1 MYLPLSFVLFLSIF
15 HDVACHPVFSGK
27 VLERSADLL
36 PIYDYVIVGGGTSGL
51 VVANR
56 LSKNA
61 NTTVLVIEAGN
72 FHKNEDFITVPL
84 ITSANLPVLGNGPL
98 GSIYDWNTTS
108 IPQLNLGNRSLDL
121 PAGKVI
127 GGSSAI
133 NGLAFMRGNAAE
145 YNHWEELGNSGW
157 NWEGLLPYFKASEHF
172 TPADEEEVQDW
183 GIEYDANVHGESG
196 FVQNGYANFFW
207 PSTSKSLPAQF
218 VLLIFAR
225 IRESNLKPPPGNFLG
240 AFFELGVSYI
250 KDSFAGLN
258 AGGVFFIIS
267 SITPDT
273 KERSTS
279 QSFLP
284 PSSNLTFRPN
294 LHVLT
299 SNTVTKILFSTPS
312 NYSSTNSK
320 EPRATGVEYAA
331 GVNEEKFTVNAEKE
345 VILSAGAQRTPQLL
359 QISGIGR
366 RDVLEDLGIDVIVES
381 EGVGENYQDHI
392 LFTTVNNAPNIA
404 IQTGNLSTNATWLA
418 EQLELYHEKREGPF
432 TTASANVFA
441 FLPLATIL
449 NGSSPSTL
457 STLQSLSQSKNVSQY
472 LLPSTPSSV
481 LAGYKLQ
488 HQILASNLLS
498 TNTSH
503 MEMIVSDGI
512 IIPAIQLPFSRGRVS
527 ISSTSSFDF
536 PLLNP
541 NYLSHPIDLLQF
553 TVAFNYTRFMR
564 TTPSLQAINLTESYP
579 GSSVTTQAEIEEYV
593 RQSVVTEHH
602 HSGTASMLPREL
614 GGVVDDGLRVY
625 GVKGLRVVDASV
637 IPMIVGAHLQGTVY
651 GVAEKGAA
659 KILEDA

>member
-1 MYLPLSFVLFLSIF
+1 MYVSFSFVFFLSIF
-15 HDVACHPVFSGK
+15 HDVACYPVFSGK

-72 FHKNEDFITVPL
+72 FHKNENFITVPL
-84 ITSANLPVLGNGPL
+84 ITTANLPVLGNGPR
-98 GSIYDWNTTS
+98 GTIYDWNTTS
-108 IPQLNLGNRSLDL
+108 VPQSNLGNRSIDL

-145 YNHWEELGNSGW
+145 YNRWEELGNAGW
-157 NWEGLLPYFKASEHF
+157 NWEGLLPYFKESEHF
-172 TPADEEEVQDW
+172 TPPDEEEVQDW
-183 GIEYDANVHGESG
+183 GIEYDATVHGENG
-196 FVQNGYANFFW
+196 FVQNGFPNFVW
-207 PSTSKSLPAQF
+207 PSTK
-218 VLLIFAR
+218 
-225 IRESNLKPPPGNFLG
+225 NFLD

-250 KDSFAGLN
+250 KDSLAGLN
-258 AGGVFFIIS
+258 AGVFFFIL

-284 PSSNLTFRPN
+284 PSSNLTVRPN

-299 SNTVTKILFSTPS
+299 SNTVTKILFSTPC

-320 EPRATGVEYAA
+320 EPRATGVEFAA
-331 GVNEEKFTVNAEKE
+331 GVNEEKFTVNAKKE

-366 RDVLEDLGIDVIVES
+366 RDVLENLGIEVVVES
-381 EGVGENYQDHI
+381 EGVGENYQDH
-392 LFTTVNNAPNIA
+392 LLLTTVNNAPNIA
-404 IQTGNLSTNATWLA
+404 IQTGNFSTNATWLE

-449 NGSSPSTL
+449 NGSSPSTI
-457 STLQSLSQSKNVSQY
+457 STLQSLSQSTNVSQY
-472 LLPSTPSSV
+472 LLPYTPPSV
-481 LAGYKLQ
+481 LAGYELQ

-498 TNTSH
+498 KNTSH

-527 ISSTSSFDF
+527 ISSTSAFDF

-541 NYLSHPIDLLQF
+541 NYLSNPIDLLQF
-553 TVAFNYTRFMR
+553 TVAFNYTRLVR
-564 TTPSLQAINLTESYP
+564 TTSSLQAINLTESYP

-593 RQSVVTEHH
+593 RESVASEHH

-614 GGVVDDGLRVY
+614 GGVVDEALRVY

>member
-196 FVQNGYANFFW
+196 
-207 PSTSKSLPAQF
+207 
-218 VLLIFAR
+218 
-225 IRESNLKPPPGNFLG
+225 NFLG

-279 QSFLP
+279 QSFLL

-312 NYSSTNSK
+312 NYSSTNPK

-527 ISSTSSFDF
+527 VSSTSSFDF

-659 KILEDA
+659 KILEDAQSK

>member
-1 MYLPLSFVLFLSIF
+1 MHLSFSFVFFLSIF
-15 HDVACHPVFSGK
+15 HDVACDPVFSGK

-56 LSKNA
+56 LSRNA

-84 ITSANLPVLGNGPL
+84 ITTSNLPVLGNGPR
-98 GSIYDWNTTS
+98 GTIYDWKTTS
-108 IPQLNLGNRSLDL
+108 VPQSNLGNRSIDL

-133 NGLAFMRGNAAE
+133 NGMAFMRGNAAE
-145 YNHWEELGNSGW
+145 YDHWEELGNSGW
-157 NWEGLLPYFKASEHF
+157 NWEGLLPYFKKREHF
-172 TPADEEEVQDW
+172 TPADEKEVQEW
-183 GIEYDANVHGESG
+183 GIEYEANVHGENG
-196 FVQNGYANFFW
+196 FIKNGYPNFVW
-207 PSTSKSLPAQF
+207 PSTK
-218 VLLIFAR
+218 
-225 IRESNLKPPPGNFLG
+225 NFLD

-250 KDSFAGLN
+250 KDSLAGLN
-258 AGGVFFIIS
+258 AGVFFIILS
-267 SITPDT
+267 LTPDT

-284 PSSNLTFRPN
+284 PSSNLTVRSN

-299 SNTVTKILFSTPS
+299 SNTVTQIIFSTPS
-312 NYSSTNSK
+312 NYSSETSK
-320 EPRATGVEYAA
+320 EPRATEVEYAA
-331 GVNEEKFTVNAEKE
+331 GVNEEKFTVNAKKE

-359 QISGIGR
+359 HISGIGR
-366 RDVLEDLGIDVIVES
+366 SDVLEDLGIDVVVES
-381 EGVGENYQDHI
+381 EGVGENYQDH
-392 LFTTVNNAPNIA
+392 LLLTTVNNAPNIA
-404 IQTGNLSTNATWLA
+404 IQTGNLSTNATWLE

-449 NGSSPSTL
+449 NSSSPSTL
-457 STLQSLSQSKNVSQY
+457 STLQSLSQSTNVSQY
-472 LLPSTPSSV
+472 LLPSTPTTV

-488 HQILASNLLS
+488 HQILSTNLLS
-498 TNTSH
+498 KNTSH

-527 ISSTSSFDF
+527 ISSTSAFDF
-536 PLLNP
+536 PLLDP
-541 NYLSHPIDLLQF
+541 NYLSNPIDLLQLA
-553 TVAFNYTRFMR
+553 VAFNYTRLMR
-564 TTPSLQAINLTESYP
+564 TDSSLQAINLTESYP
-579 GSSVTTQAEIEEYV
+579 GSRVTTQAEIEDYV
-593 RQSVVTEHH
+593 RESVASEHH

-614 GGVVDDGLRVY
+614 GGVVDEGLRVY

>member
-1 MYLPLSFVLFLSIF
+1 MYLSLSFVFFLSIF

-36 PIYDYVIVGGGTSGL
+36 PIYDYVIVGGGISGL
-51 VVANR
+51 VVANH
-56 LSKNA
+56 
-61 NTTVLVIEAGN
+61 TTVLVIEAGN

-84 ITSANLPVLGNGPL
+84 ITTANLPVLGNGPR

-108 IPQLNLGNRSLDL
+108 RPQSNLGNRSLDL

-145 YNHWEELGNSGW
+145 YNHWEELGNPGW

-183 GIEYDANVHGESG
+183 GIEYDATIHGESG
-196 FVQNGYANFFW
+196 FVQNGFSNFVW
-207 PSTSKSLPAQF
+207 PSTKN
-218 VLLIFAR
+218 LL
-225 IRESNLKPPPGNFLG
+225 N

-250 KDSFAGLN
+250 KDSLAGLN
-258 AGGVFFIIS
+258 TGVFFIIL

-273 KERSTS
+273 QER
-279 QSFLP
+279 
-284 PSSNLTFRPN
+284 
-294 LHVLT
+294 
-299 SNTVTKILFSTPS
+299 K
-312 NYSSTNSK
+312 
-320 EPRATGVEYAA
+320 PRATGVEYAA
-331 GVNEEKFTVNAEKE
+331 SVNEEKFTVNAKKE

-381 EGVGENYQDHI
+381 E
-392 LFTTVNNAPNIA
+392 APNIA

-441 FLPLATIL
+441 FLSLATIL

-457 STLQSLSQSKNVSQY
+457 PTLHSLSQSTNVSQY

-481 LAGYKLQ
+481 LAGYELQ

-527 ISSTSSFDF
+527 ISSTSAFDF

-579 GSSVTTQAEIEEYV
+579 GSSVSTQAEIEEYV
-593 RQSVVTEHH
+593 RQSVASEHH

-614 GGVVDDGLRVY
+614 GGVVDEGLRVY

-659 KILEDA
+659 KILKDA

>member
-1 MYLPLSFVLFLSIF
+1 MNLSFSFVFFLSIF
-15 HDVACHPVFSGK
+15 HDVACYPVFSGK

-72 FHKNEDFITVPL
+72 FHNNEDFITVPL
-84 ITSANLPVLGNGPL
+84 ITTANLPVLGNGPR
-98 GSIYDWNTTS
+98 GTIYDWNTTS
-108 IPQLNLGNRSLDL
+108 VPQSNLGNRSIDL

-133 NGLAFMRGNAAE
+133 NGMAFMRGNAAE
-145 YNHWEELGNSGW
+145 YDHWEELGNAGW
-157 NWEGLLPYFKASEHF
+157 NWEGLLPYFKESEHF

-183 GIEYDANVHGESG
+183 GIEYDANVHGENG
-196 FVQNGYANFFW
+196 FVQNGYPSFVW
-207 PSTSKSLPAQF
+207 PSTK
-218 VLLIFAR
+218 
-225 IRESNLKPPPGNFLG
+225 NFLN

-258 AGGVFFIIS
+258 AGVFFIVL
-267 SITPDT
+267 SITHDT

-284 PSSNLTFRPN
+284 PSSNLTVRPN

-299 SNTVTKILFSTPS
+299 ANTVTKILFSTPS
-312 NYSSTNSK
+312 NYSSETSK

-331 GVNEEKFTVNAEKE
+331 GVNEEKFTVNAKKE

-366 RDVLEDLGIDVIVES
+366 RDVLENLGIEVVVES
-381 EGVGENYQDHI
+381 EGVGENYQDH
-392 LFTTVNNAPNIA
+392 LLLTTVNNAPNIA
-404 IQTGNLSTNATWLA
+404 IQTGNLSTNATWLE
-418 EQLELYHEKREGPF
+418 EQLELYHKKREGPF

-449 NGSSPSTL
+449 NGSSASTL
-457 STLQSLSQSKNVSQY
+457 STLQSLSQSTDVSQY

-481 LAGYKLQ
+481 LAGYKVQ

-498 TNTSH
+498 KNTSH
-503 MEMIVSDGI
+503 VEMIVSDGI
-512 IIPAIQLPFSRGRVS
+512 IIPAMQLPFSRGRVS
-527 ISSTSSFDF
+527 ISSPSAFDF

-541 NYLSHPIDLLQF
+541 NYLSNPLDLLQF
-553 TVAFNYTRFMR
+553 TVAFNYTRLMR
-564 TTPSLQAINLTESYP
+564 TTSSLQAINLTESYP
-579 GSSVTTQAEIEEYV
+579 GSSVTTQAEIEEHV
-593 RQSVVTEHH
+593 RESVASEHH

-614 GGVVDDGLRVY
+614 GGVVDEGLRVY

>member
-1 MYLPLSFVLFLSIF
+1 MNLSFSFVFFLSIF
-15 HDVACHPVFSGK
+15 HDVACYPVFSGK

-84 ITSANLPVLGNGPL
+84 ITTANLPVLGNGPR
-98 GSIYDWNTTS
+98 GTIYDWNTTS
-108 IPQLNLGNRSLDL
+108 VPQSNLGNRSIDL

-133 NGLAFMRGNAAE
+133 NGMAFMRGNAAE
-145 YNHWEELGNSGW
+145 YDHWEELGNAGW
-157 NWEGLLPYFKASEHF
+157 NWEGLLPYFKESEHF

-183 GIEYDANVHGESG
+183 GIEYDANVHGENG
-196 FVQNGYANFFW
+196 FVQNGYPSFVW
-207 PSTSKSLPAQF
+207 PST
-218 VLLIFAR
+218 
-225 IRESNLKPPPGNFLG
+225 N
-240 AFFELGVSYI
+240 
-250 KDSFAGLN
+250 SFAGLN
-258 AGGVFFIIS
+258 AGVFFIVL

-284 PSSNLTFRPN
+284 PSSNLTVRPN

-312 NYSSTNSK
+312 NYSSETSK
-320 EPRATGVEYAA
+320 EPRAMGVEYAA
-331 GVNEEKFTVNAEKE
+331 GVNEEKFTVNAKKE

-366 RDVLEDLGIDVIVES
+366 RDVLENLGIEVVVES
-381 EGVGENYQDHI
+381 EGVGENYQDH
-392 LFTTVNNAPNIA
+392 LLLTTVNNAPNIA
-404 IQTGNLSTNATWLA
+404 IQTGNLSTNATWLE

-449 NGSSPSTL
+449 NGSSASTL
-457 STLQSLSQSKNVSQY
+457 STLQSLSQSTDVSQY

-481 LAGYKLQ
+481 LAGYKVQ

-498 TNTSH
+498 KNTSH
-503 MEMIVSDGI
+503 VEMIVSDGI
-512 IIPAIQLPFSRGRVS
+512 IIPAMQLPFSRGRVS
-527 ISSTSSFDF
+527 ISSPSAFDF

-541 NYLSHPIDLLQF
+541 NYLSNPLDLLQF
-553 TVAFNYTRFMR
+553 TVAFNYTRLMR
-564 TTPSLQAINLTESYP
+564 TTSSLQAINLTESYP
-579 GSSVTTQAEIEEYV
+579 GSSVTTQAEIEEFV
-593 RQSVVTEHH
+593 RESVASEHH

-614 GGVVDDGLRVY
+614 GGVVDEGLRVY

>member
-1 MYLPLSFVLFLSIF
+1 MGYRF
-15 HDVACHPVFSGK
+15 
-27 VLERSADLL
+27 
-36 PIYDYVIVGGGTSGL
+36 
-51 VVANR
+51 
-56 LSKNA
+56 
-61 NTTVLVIEAGN
+61 
-72 FHKNEDFITVPL
+72 
-84 ITSANLPVLGNGPL
+84 
-98 GSIYDWNTTS
+98 
-108 IPQLNLGNRSLDL
+108 
-121 PAGKVI
+121 
-127 GGSSAI
+127 
-133 NGLAFMRGNAAE
+133 
-145 YNHWEELGNSGW
+145 
-157 NWEGLLPYFKASEHF
+157 PYFFEAYGHTNTLF
-172 TPADEEEVQDW
+172 Q
-183 GIEYDANVHGESG
+183 
-196 FVQNGYANFFW
+196 
-207 PSTSKSLPAQF
+207 
-218 VLLIFAR
+218 LI
-225 IRESNLKPPPGNFLG
+225 
-240 AFFELGVSYI
+240 
-250 KDSFAGLN
+250 
-258 AGGVFFIIS
+258 
-267 SITPDT
+267 
-273 KERSTS
+273 
-279 QSFLP
+279 
-284 PSSNLTFRPN
+284 
-294 LHVLT
+294 
-299 SNTVTKILFSTPS
+299 
-312 NYSSTNSK
+312 
-320 EPRATGVEYAA
+320 
-331 GVNEEKFTVNAEKE
+331 
-345 VILSAGAQRTPQLL
+345 
-359 QISGIGR
+359 
-366 RDVLEDLGIDVIVES
+366 
-381 EGVGENYQDHI
+381 
-392 LFTTVNNAPNIA
+392 
-404 IQTGNLSTNATWLA
+404 
-418 EQLELYHEKREGPF
+418 GPF

-527 ISSTSSFDF
+527 VSSTSSFDF

-659 KILEDA
+659 KILEDAQSK